1 MQEGLAALLARDEH
15 ERARAFVV
23 PSARNRYVQT
33 RAVLRLLLGHRL
45 GQAPEALSFEYGPY
59 GKPALRNGG
68 QWRFNVA
75 HSGDYALLAIADGMQ
90 VGVDIEC
97 QRDSAD
103 LDSLARMVLAP
114 SEALAWALLSEED
127 RVAAFF
133 SVWTAKEGVV
143 KAIGRGLVWGLAVLD
158 LGGLPL
164 DARAGGRVV
173 AAGGAGPGGLAPL

>member
-68 QWRFNVA
+68 QWRFKVSQ
-75 HSGDYALLAIADGMQ
+75 SGDYALLALSHGMQ
-90 VGVDIEC
+90 GGVDIWC
-97 QRDSAD
+97 QRVHAD
-103 LDSLARMVLAP
+103 MESLARLELAP
-114 SEALAWALLSEED
+114 RE
-127 RVAAFF
+127 R
-133 SVWTAKEGVV
+133 
-143 KAIGRGLVWGLAVLD
+143 
-158 LGGLPL
+158 
-164 DARAGGRVV
+164 
-173 AAGGAGPGGLAPL
+173 